1 MFPSCVKSGSGG
13 SRARTAHIVA
23 VARVRER
30 VRGGWGGV
38 VRGEWSGVVR
48 GGFGG
53 LAEEGGALTLDAE
66 TVVQTLTGG
75 SGSSKEAAE
84 EVAVTGPRRI
94 LAAGRSAGEGT
105 SLSGLGSS
113 GGGIGLGAGTAVE
126 ASRATW
132 SRAGSGNATTG
143 GSALRITGE
152 IDGGAGSEG
161 EASGERKMAH
171 FKCKASRV

>member
-1 MFPSCVKSGSGG
+1 MFPACVKSGSGG

-38 VRGEWSGVVR
+38 VRGGWSGVVR
-48 GGFGG
+48 VGFGC

-105 SLSGLGSS
+105 SLSGLGSL
-113 GGGIGLGAGTAVE
+113 GGVGLGAGTAVE

>member
-1 MFPSCVKSGSGG
+1 MKSGSGG

-38 VRGEWSGVVR
+38 VRV
-48 GGFGG
+48 GFGG

-113 GGGIGLGAGTAVE
+113 GGSFVSVAP
-126 ASRATW
+126 R
-132 SRAGSGNATTG
+132 
-143 GSALRITGE
+143 
-152 IDGGAGSEG
+152 
-161 EASGERKMAH
+161 
-171 FKCKASRV
+171 